1 MTEQTVGSL
10 AALVGGRVIGDAS
23 RVIRGVADL
32 RGRGEHLIGF
42 VRDKKYRAA
51 AKSVQ
56 LGAILCNEELETGAA
71 QILVQ
76 DVGLAYAK
84 VARILHPLA
93 TAKEHSVHA
102 SAVVHPE
109 AVLKAPV
116 AIGPRVVVGRA
127 RIAAGSVLE
136 AGVVVGDDCVVGA
149 DCVIHP
155 NVVLYPGVRIG
166 NRVELHAG
174 AILGS
179 DGFGYANEG
188 GRWVK
193 VPQLGGVEVGD
204 DVEIGANCTIDRGTI
219 GDTRIGARSKI
230 DNLCH
235 IAHNCVV
242 GEDNAFAAACFLSGS
257 TVLGDRVTLGGHVV
271 SAGHLKVPSDTRVGG
286 ASGLYGDV
294 EKSGDWMGMPLMPMR
309 RYARQLRALREL
321 IDLHEEVEELRKAS
335 RGVVEG

>member
-109 AVLKAPV
+109 AVLEAPV

-286 ASGLYGDV
+286 ASGLTSRV
-294 EKSGDWMGMPLMPMR
+294 H
-309 RYARQLRALREL
+309 A
-321 IDLHEEVEELRKAS
+321 AS
-335 RGVVEG
+335 VST